1 MCTRTE
7 TTMTSAPLSDKKK
20 IAKNT
25 LALYARMLLVI
36 VVGLYTSR
44 VVLQTLGVDDYGVYN
59 VVGGIVTMIGFLN
72 SALTTASQ
80 RFISYE
86 LGTGRKERLKGVFST
101 SVSIHL
107 ALALIVFVIAETLG
121 LWFIN
126 THLNI
131 AADRMEAAN
140 WVFHCSVFTLMVSVV
155 SVPYNACIVAH
166 EHMRAFAFIGILEV
180 LLKLLIVY
188 LLLIIH
194 HDKLI
199 TYALFVLGVS
209 LIVRLTYGV
218 YCKKNFEECTYH
230 LTFDRQLFKDMFAFA
245 GWSAV
250 GNFGFSFKDQGSNI
264 ILNLFF
270 GTVVNAARGIA
281 MQVNGV
287 ISNFSNNFTMAL
299 APQITKQYAVGNIS
313 ESMKLVYDGSR
324 LSFYLMALIA
334 TPVLV
339 NVDYLIS
346 LWLDVVP
353 PYTPEFLSLC
363 LLAGMVNSMVPPVAT
378 ALQATG
384 KIALFQVV
392 ICAITLSELPLA
404 YVLLLAGGKPYVAM
418 LPTVFIAIVAL
429 FARVL
434 LLKRQVSIYSLRHF
448 AFSVFGRNVLLV
460 SAGITLSVWIRTFL
474 PEDFFSFLLSSLM
487 ACAIVSLS
495 IYVLGLT
502 KHERDLIRQKVRS
515 RILKR

>member
-1 MCTRTE
+1 
-7 TTMTSAPLSDKKK
+7 MTSAPLPDKKK

-36 VVGLYTSR
+36 AVGLYTSR

-59 VVGGIVTMIGFLN
+59 VVGGIVAMIGFLN
-72 SALTTASQ
+72 SALTAASQ

-86 LGTGRKERLKGVFST
+86 LGTGRKERLKRVFST

-131 AADRMEAAN
+131 AVDRMEAAN
-140 WVFHCSVFTLMVSVV
+140 WVFHCSVLTLMVSIV

-166 EHMRAFAFIGILEV
+166 EHMRAFALIGILDVV
-180 LLKLLIVY
+180 LRLLIVY
-188 LLLIIH
+188 LLLAIH
-194 HDKLI
+194 QDKLI
-199 TYALFVLGVS
+199 TYALLVLAVS
-209 LIVRLTYGV
+209 LVVRLVYGI
-218 YCKKNFEECTYH
+218 YCKTHFEECGYH
-230 LTFDRQLFKDMFAFA
+230 FILDRRLFREMFAFA
-245 GWSAV
+245 GWSVV

-270 GTVVNAARGIA
+270 GTAVNAARGIA
-281 MQVNGV
+281 TQVNGV

-299 APQITKQYAVGNIS
+299 APQITKQYAAGNVS
-313 ESMKLVYDGSR
+313 ESMKLVYAGSR

-339 NVDYLIS
+339 NVDYLLS
-346 LWLDVVP
+346 LWLGIVP

-363 LLAGMVNSMVPPVAT
+363 LLAGMVNAMVPPITT

-384 KIALFQVV
+384 NIALFQVV
-392 ICAITLSELPLA
+392 ICVITLGELPMA
-404 YVLLLAGGKPYVAM
+404 YVLLLTGGKPYVAM

-434 LLKRQVSIYSLRHF
+434 LLKRQVPIYSLRYF
-448 AFSVFGRNVLLV
+448 AFSVFGRNMLLV
-460 SAGITLSVWIRTFL
+460 SAGIAFSLWTRSLLTQ
-474 PEDFFSFLLSSLM
+474 SFLSFVLSSVM
-487 ACAIVSLS
+487 ACAIVGLF
-495 IYVLGLT
+495 IYCLGLT
-502 KHERDLIRQKVRS
+502 RHERDMVRQKVMHFVF
-515 RILKR
+515 KR